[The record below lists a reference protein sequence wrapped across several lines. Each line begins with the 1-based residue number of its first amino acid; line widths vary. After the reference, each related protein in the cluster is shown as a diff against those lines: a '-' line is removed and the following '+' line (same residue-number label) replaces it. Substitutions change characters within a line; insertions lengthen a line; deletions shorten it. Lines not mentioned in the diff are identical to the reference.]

1 MQWSGLTPPLS
12 EPPTS
17 SEYKFPI
24 ETYAGLDQVKTA
36 ERIAKLEAETKAMLT
51 QRSGLA
57 RYSQDLHDLHT
68 TGDMVSYNACM
79 IW

>member
-1 MQWSGLTPPLS
+1 MLGWIKSKLLRGLLRP
-12 EPPTS
+12 
-17 SEYKFPI
+17 
-24 ETYAGLDQVKTA
+24 
-36 ERIAKLEAETKAMLT
+36 ETKAMLT

-57 RYSQDLHDLHT
+57 RYSQDLYDLHT